1 MSAGGPL
8 SAEIAAAE
16 LRVLERRRFLRERGK
31 AVAAVAHRRLAS
43 PVALLSAAAAG
54 WVLGSKSGRG
64 GLLKAFSVLQLA
76 LSALSAIKA

>member
-1 MSAGGPL
+1 
-8 SAEIAAAE
+8 
-16 LRVLERRRFLRERGK
+16 
-31 AVAAVAHRRLAS
+31 
-43 PVALLSAAAAG
+43 VALLSAAAAG

>member
-1 MSAGGPL
+1 MSAGGM
-8 SAEIAAAE
+8 SSEIAAAE
-16 LRVLERRRFLRERGK
+16 LRVLERRRVLRERGR

-54 WVLGSKSGRG
+54 WVLGSRSGRS

-76 LSALSAIKA
+76 LSALSALKA